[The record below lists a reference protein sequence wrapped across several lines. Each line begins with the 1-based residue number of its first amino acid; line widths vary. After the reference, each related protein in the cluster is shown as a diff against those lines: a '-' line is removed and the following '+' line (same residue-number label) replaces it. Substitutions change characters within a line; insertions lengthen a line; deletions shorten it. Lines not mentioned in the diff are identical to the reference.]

1 MSNKLLLF
9 IVLFLANFIA
19 NAQYIKLEKMNSLD
33 KKTIQL
39 PKKIKLVYQT
49 DSLCFNQKVNVI
61 DYHFPN
67 LTVVKNKK
75 DTSLLNVKN
84 ISNLKIKNQKHWF

>member
-1 MSNKLLLF
+1 MLNKLILF
-9 IVLFLANFIA
+9 IVLFLANLIA

-39 PKKIKLVYQT
+39 PKKITLVYQT
-49 DSLCFNQKVNVI
+49 DSLSFKEKVNVI

-67 LTVVKNKK
+67 LINLIVV
-75 DTSLLNVKN
+75 LLR
-84 ISNLKIKNQKHWF
+84 LKIFI